1 VKLKNLKKR
10 IIEENLKL
18 KQQLRALEKQIS
30 SLEAIVDQ
38 KMEEKQMLLNKSVI
52 DKSKD
57 ESQVRTLHNTI
68 EVLQRE
74 LSDLRQEKQQNH
86 TKTSSLLEDIKKL
99 KESLNDTENANE
111 TLKQEMITV
120 DLRHTQ
126 QLKKLIETHLQQTK
140 ESGDV
145 KTLKVTIELLQE
157 QIQNL
162 KQGLA
167 EEPTNQ
173 KLEHQLKHE
182 FKLKEELLETIQLL
196 KIQHQ
201 TSANLVEFYKTQ
213 FEEWKQVYNDQKHH
227 WKQEFDFMNEKSAK
241 LIHQLEMENDQLLQQ
256 KNKVTQDYIG
266 QKVTQLQR
274 SWNLPV
280 RSDNRTPLD
289 FSSKIGS
296 TMMMSSFD
304 TFKRNQQKNLHYNIV
319 IDN

>member
-1 VKLKNLKKR
+1 
-10 IIEENLKL
+10 
-18 KQQLRALEKQIS
+18 
-30 SLEAIVDQ
+30 
-38 KMEEKQMLLNKSVI
+38 
-52 DKSKD
+52 
-57 ESQVRTLHNTI
+57 LHNTI

-86 TKTSSLLEDIKKL
+86 TKTSCLLEDIKKL
-99 KESLNDTENANE
+99 KESLTVTENTNE
-111 TLKQEMITV
+111 TLKQEMMTV

-157 QIQNL
+157 QIQNM
-162 KQGLA
+162 KQELT
-167 EEPTNQ
+167 EEPTTQ

-213 FEEWKQVYNDQKHH
+213 FEEWKQVYNDQKYH
-227 WKQEFDFMNEKSAK
+227 WKQEFNFMNEKSSK

-256 KNKVTQDYIG
+256 KNKANQDYIG
-266 QKVTQLQR
+266 QKVVQLQR

-280 RSDNRTPLD
+280 NSMNVVRQNRTPLD
-289 FSSKIGS
+289 FSSKIGP
-296 TMMMSSFD
+296 TIMSSFD